1 MNDLIA
7 RLEGFRNFMLR
18 SADRWPDMG
27 AYHEQL
33 ELVENAINTLT
44 ELDHQMIH
52 GLADPH

>member
-27 AYHEQL
+27 AYHQQL
-33 ELVENAINTLT
+33 ELIENTICTLT
-44 ELDHQMIH
+44 DLDHQMIR

>member
-27 AYHEQL
+27 AYHQQL
-33 ELVENAINTLT
+33 ELIENAINTLT
-44 ELDHQMIH
+44 DLDARLLRS
-52 GLADPH
+52 LADPH

>member
-27 AYHEQL
+27 AYHQQL
-33 ELVENAINTLT
+33 ELIENAINTMT
-44 ELDHQMIH
+44 DLDARLLRS
-52 GLADPH
+52 LADPH